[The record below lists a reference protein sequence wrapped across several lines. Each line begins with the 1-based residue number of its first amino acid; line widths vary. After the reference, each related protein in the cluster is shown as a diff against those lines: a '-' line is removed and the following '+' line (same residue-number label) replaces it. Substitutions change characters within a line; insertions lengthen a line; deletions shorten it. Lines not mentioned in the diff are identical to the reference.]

1 MKLQKVK
8 LLLRGDYCT
17 ENNKC
22 ICLFNRCLLYVHF
35 GFWDYS
41 HETKQRSYCA
51 HGASIQTDNKQ
62 EVDTSK
68 KISMIDSE
76 KC

>member
-8 LLLRGDYCT
+8 LLLRGTTIQKTKNVFVYSTDVYCM
-17 ENNKC
+17 
-22 ICLFNRCLLYVHF
+22 YHF

-41 HETKQRSYCA
+41 HETKERSYCT

-62 EVDTSK
+62 DVDTSK